1 MHCKLLACLLLVIQI
16 ACQYWN
22 PSRSTPS
29 DSACEIWYCWLLME
43 EIRLTTCYIFSV
55 NTCIFYI
62 THERIW
68 HHISMSNKCM
78 FFSATVV
85 HRQAMKRHD
94 FCVLFVEGGAKEGGD
109 QPQGGGGRWTF
120 GKGHCCAKSA
130 KMQKF
135 LEVEVKRINDWWI
148 NKRIIK
154 RLLSVNELVVLH
166 NEPTTFGNVGAQP
179 PRPKLFRGNKAFSW
193 GSPLI
198 LPLIRPYL
206 LRGYPSIPMK

>member
-1 MHCKLLACLLLVIQI
+1 MKESDIIFPCQTNACFFQQQLFIGKP
-16 ACQYWN
+16 WN
-22 PSRSTPS
+22 VMI
-29 DSACEIWYCWLLME
+29 SACCSWKEVPKKE
-43 EIRLTTCYIFSV
+43 ETNHKEEEEDEPLVKDTAAQ
-55 NTCIFYI
+55 NPQ
-62 THERIW
+62 
-68 HHISMSNKCM
+68 KC
-78 FFSATVV
+78 
-85 HRQAMKRHD
+85 
-94 FCVLFVEGGAKEGGD
+94 
-109 QPQGGGGRWTF
+109 
-120 GKGHCCAKSA
+120 
-130 KMQKF
+130 QKF